1 MSIELKNSVA
11 KSATFQNSVQ
21 DFDAFNGQVLLSNTI
36 KAYDFSNL
44 NGLCCTKLFLRA
56 SSAI

>member
-1 MSIELKNSVA
+1 MSIELKNSFA

-36 KAYDFSNL
+36 IGFS
-44 NGLCCTKLFLRA
+44 FL
-56 SSAI
+56 SIVSVY